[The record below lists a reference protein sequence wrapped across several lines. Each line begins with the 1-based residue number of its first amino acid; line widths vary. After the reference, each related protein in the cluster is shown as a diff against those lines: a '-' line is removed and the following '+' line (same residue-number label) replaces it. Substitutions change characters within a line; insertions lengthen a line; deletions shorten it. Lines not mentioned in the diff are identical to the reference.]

1 MTHFSFPGSERLKG
15 IAQSPFVPVE
25 CPTMLEFSASEAR
38 RIALNAQGF
47 GSGRPKRAD
56 RDGLRRVVNQTQL
69 IQIDSVNVLAR
80 AHYLPFF
87 SRLGPYQQS
96 WLDELAYRDRGLF
109 EQWGHAASFIPTEH
123 YPLFQ
128 HRMENGHR
136 WWRAR
141 LSPDR
146 RAQFERMIHEVRER
160 GPVTVSDVETEG
172 RRQGW
177 WQWSDA
183 KMALEWNFAHGRLA
197 VRERRNFARVYDLP
211 ERVFD
216 PSVLARPGL
225 AEVDAHRDMVRLAA
239 GAMGIATASDLAD
252 YYRIPVAAAR
262 QRARELVAAGTLEE
276 ARVEGWR
283 DTGYLA
289 SGTEPVEDVSRA
301 TALLSPFDPLL
312 WNRDRTERLF
322 GFYYRIEIYVP
333 AAQRVHGYYVLP
345 FLMDGDLAG
354 RVDLKA
360 DRKVKTLV
368 VQGAFAEPG
377 RDRRRVAAA
386 LNRELKLM
394 ARWLE
399 LERIEVVHNGDVA
412 VKLASGAV

>member
-1 MTHFSFPGSERLKG
+1 
-15 IAQSPFVPVE
+15 
-25 CPTMLEFSASEAR
+25 MLEFSASEAR
-38 RIALNAQGF
+38 LIALNAQGF
-47 GSGRPKRAD
+47 GSPRPKRAD
-56 RDGLRRVVNQTQL
+56 RDGLRRVVDQTRL
-69 IQIDSVNVLAR
+69 VQIDSVNVLAR

-87 SRLGPYQQS
+87 SRLGPYKQS
-96 WLDELAYRDRGLF
+96 WLDDLAYQERALF
-109 EQWGHAASFIPTEH
+109 EQWGHAASFIPAEH
-123 YPLFQ
+123 YPLFR
-128 HRMENGHR
+128 HRMERGNR
-136 WWRAR
+136 WWRAM
-141 LSPDR
+141 SPER
-146 RAQFERMIHEVRER
+146 QAQFEQVVDEVRER
-160 GPVTVSDVETEG
+160 GPVTVSDLETEG

-183 KMALEWNFAHGRLA
+183 KVALEWNFAHGRLA

-216 PSVLARPGL
+216 PAVLARPGL
-225 AEVDAHRDMVRLAA
+225 AEVDAHREMVRLAA

-262 QRARELVAAGTLEE
+262 QRARELVAEGTLEE
-276 ARVEGWR
+276 AKVEGWR
-283 DTGYLA
+283 DTSYLA
-289 SGTEPVEDVSRA
+289 RGAAAPPEDANRTA
-301 TALLSPFDPLL
+301 ALLSPFDSLL

-345 FLMDGDLAG
+345 FLMDGDLAA

-360 DRKVKTLV
+360 DRKAKTLI

-377 RDRRRVAAA
+377 RNRQRVAAA
-386 LNRELKLM
+386 LKRELKLV

-399 LERIEVVHNGDVA
+399 LERIEVVPNGDVA
-412 VKLASGAV
+412 VKLSSGPV

>member
-1 MTHFSFPGSERLKG
+1 
-15 IAQSPFVPVE
+15 
-25 CPTMLEFSASEAR
+25 MLEFSASEAR
-38 RIALNAQGF
+38 LIALNAQGF
-47 GSGRPKRAD
+47 GSARPKRAD
-56 RDGLRRVVNQTQL
+56 RDGLRRVVNQTRL

-87 SRLGPYQQS
+87 SRLGPYKQS
-96 WLDELAYRDRGLF
+96 WLDELAYQERAMF
-109 EQWGHAASFIPTEH
+109 EQWGHAASFIPAED
-123 YPLFQ
+123 YPLFR
-128 HRMENGHR
+128 HRMERGHR
-136 WWRAR
+136 WWRAK
-141 LSPDR
+141 LSPER
-146 RAQFERMIHEVRER
+146 RAEFERVIDEVRER
-160 GPVTVSDVETEG
+160 GPVTVSDLETEG
-172 RRQGW
+172 RRAGW
-177 WQWSDA
+177 WAWSEA
-183 KMALEWNFAHGRLA
+183 KVALEWNFAHGKLA

-211 ERVFD
+211 ERVFE
-216 PSVLARPGL
+216 PALLARPGL
-225 AEVDAHRDMVRLAA
+225 SEVDAHREMVRLAA

-262 QRARELVAAGTLEE
+262 LRAGELVAAGALEE

-289 SGTEPVEDVSRA
+289 SGA
-301 TALLSPFDPLL
+301 TPAEAAGRTAALLSPFDPLV

-360 DRKVKTLV
+360 DRRAKTLI

-377 RDRRRVAAA
+377 KNRRRVAAA

-399 LERIEVVHNGDVA
+399 LERIEVVPKGDVA
-412 VKLASGAV
+412 VKLASGPV